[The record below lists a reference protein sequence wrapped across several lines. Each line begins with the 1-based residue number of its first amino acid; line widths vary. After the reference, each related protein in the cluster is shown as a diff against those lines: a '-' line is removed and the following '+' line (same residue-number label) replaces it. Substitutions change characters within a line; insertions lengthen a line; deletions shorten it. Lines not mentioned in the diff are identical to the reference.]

1 MRKVLG
7 SCAAAMVWSML
18 LVGTAASSNAALQ
31 TASGATDAS
40 ANKTA
45 KLAVMTA
52 ADLGAGWTQY
62 RKAGGVQKFPKNDC
76 ALMAGSPV
84 KASDKGYAGPM
95 YSDATK
101 DTFAYSTAVV
111 FRSEAE
117 AKAYTALLA
126 TPAYQNCRVAKDDAA
141 RKKSDPTTF
150 VKLYETT
157 TSAVPARPGLE
168 AYYSET
174 EGSKN
179 TDGTDAPAA
188 EYLRFTFRHGR
199 VVYGLKIDTTLP
211 ASDDA
216 SVAAWSDRID
226 TVVRDSTN
234 AIEARLTA
242 AGV

>member
-1 MRKVLG
+1 VSKVLG
-7 SCAAAMVWSML
+7 FCAAVVWSVL
-18 LVGTAASSNAALQ
+18 LVGIAAPSQASVPTAD
-31 TASGATDAS
+31 GATDAS
-40 ANKTA
+40 ANKPA
-45 KLAVMTA
+45 KLAVVTA
-52 ADLGAGWTQY
+52 ADLGTGWAQY

-76 ALMAGSPV
+76 ALMAGSPI
-84 KASDKGYAGPM
+84 KASDKGYAGAM
-95 YSDATK
+95 YSNAAK
-101 DTFAYSTAVV
+101 DTFAYATAVV
-111 FRSEAE
+111 FRSEAD

-141 RKKSDPTTF
+141 QKKRDPKTF
-150 VKLYETT
+150 VQLYETT
-157 TSAVPARPGLE
+157 TSAVSAGAGLE

-179 TDGTDAPAA
+179 ADGTDAPAA
-188 EYLRFTFRHGR
+188 EYLRFTYRHGR